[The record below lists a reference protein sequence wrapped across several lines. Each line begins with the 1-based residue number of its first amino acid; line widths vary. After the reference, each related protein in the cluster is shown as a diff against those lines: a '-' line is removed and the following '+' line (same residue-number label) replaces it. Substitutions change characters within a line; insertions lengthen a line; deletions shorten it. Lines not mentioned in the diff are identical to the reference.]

1 MGKIISFHY
10 YKSFIYIEILILS
23 KILFDNFLESKFK
36 KIYSETSLELLITN
50 IGKSLAYFLFL
61 IEKKYLT
68 YKKKFIN
75 QRTFM
80 MEKIEETKNENP
92 KKHSYILFIIF
103 FLTLLDF
110 TNYNLYVS
118 NILDAQN
125 IKIAINGLGL
135 ISYGIFLIINEHY
148 YLNIEIYKHHCLG
161 LILCFI
167 SIFLYFF
174 YILFVLYQKHF
185 VFHIIL
191 FLIISCELGFLFSI
205 QSIIEKKLNFDYYV
219 SIYYICFIEGIF
231 GLFLIGIY
239 FIILTFLFNDNTIF
253 IFFNNIN
260 NIIQF
265 IIITILYSIINLIF
279 YICRLKIFE
288 NNRPSYYIIAS
299 LLSQLIKNI
308 FNSKYIIFTMYF
320 ISLLGCLIFCEIIT
334 LDFCGLDKYT
344 FEKTSDRGFQESLL
358 LKKSTSY
365 DKFED

>member
-1 MGKIISFHY
+1 MKELLNIYDLRTTLFIFFLFCNEHY
-10 YKSFIYIEILILS
+10 FLNIQTYNHHYLGITLILFYL
-23 KILFDNFLESKFK
+23 IFLFIKNYDLIIGNFHFNYLLYLFI
-36 KIYSETSLELLITN
+36 IYSE
-50 IGKSLAYFLFL
+50 IG
-61 IEKKYLT
+61 
-68 YKKKFIN
+68 FI
-75 QRTFM
+75 
-80 MEKIEETKNENP
+80 
-92 KKHSYILFIIF
+92 
-103 FLTLLDF
+103 
-110 TNYNLYVS
+110 
-118 NILDAQN
+118 
-125 IKIAINGLGL
+125 G
-135 ISYGIFLIINEHY
+135 
-148 YLNIEIYKHHCLG
+148 
-161 LILCFI
+161 
-167 SIFLYFF
+167 SIPL
-174 YILFVLYQKHF
+174 
-185 VFHIIL
+185 
-191 FLIISCELGFLFSI
+191 
-205 QSIIEKKLNFDYYV
+205 IIEKKLNFEYYV
-219 SIYYICFIEGIF
+219 NVYYICFIEGIF

>member
-148 YLNIEIYKHHCLG
+148 YLNIELYKHHCLG

-191 FLIISCELGFLFSI
+191 FLIISF
-205 QSIIEKKLNFDYYV
+205 
-219 SIYYICFIEGIF
+219 
-231 GLFLIGIY
+231 
-239 FIILTFLFNDNTIF
+239 
-253 IFFNNIN
+253 
-260 NIIQF
+260 
-265 IIITILYSIINLIF
+265 
-279 YICRLKIFE
+279 
-288 NNRPSYYIIAS
+288 
-299 LLSQLIKNI
+299 
-308 FNSKYIIFTMYF
+308 
-320 ISLLGCLIFCEIIT
+320 
-334 LDFCGLDKYT
+334 
-344 FEKTSDRGFQESLL
+344 
-358 LKKSTSY
+358 
-365 DKFED
+365 